1 MGPAADFTSSL
12 TPGMTPGVSIKFLR
26 SGTSSANFVMIHS
39 LGPLPDDNHNF
50 FSTPISNHIPASAP
64 DTSTNI
70 LANRFCS
77 TGHCITKVG
86 LSNVCTHDQDGTEY
100 PDPIFP
106 FKVIFEPTG
115 EINFQEEKPSSMEE
129 FMNQFQGIASGTK
142 LYTIKARTN
151 PEDQD
156 GFVLGEV
163 ITADECVS
171 SLFGDTRMFFRHQW
185 IEEDIALKPEW
196 SETLSLD
203 ECYCNAF

>member
-50 FSTPISNHIPASAP
+50 FSTPIANHIPASAP

-100 PDPIFP
+100 LDPIFP

-115 EINFQEEKPSSMEE
+115 DVNFPNAPPDSMTD
-129 FMNQFQGIASGTK
+129 FLNQFKEFGIGTE
-142 LYTIKARTN
+142 LYTIKAMRS
-151 PEDQD
+151 PDDVE
-156 GFVLGEV
+156 GFVLGNAV
-163 ITADECVS
+163 TADECVS
-171 SLFGDTRMFFRHQW
+171 SNFGDTKMFFKHQW
-185 IEEDIALKPEW
+185 IEEDIALMPEW
-196 SETLSLD
+196 SQSYYED
-203 ECYCNAF
+203 CYCNTP